1 MGKKRAAAVSAPAAV
16 PFPAP
21 AAAPEPEPEPEP
33 NHFSDYGFDP
43 QLLHFFSQVHPISTH
58 IRILQKGIKIHACW

>member
-21 AAAPEPEPEPEP
+21 AAAPEPEP

-43 QLLHFFSQVHPISTH
+43 QLLHFFSQVHPSLHTSASC
-58 IRILQKGIKIHACW
+58 KKE

>member
-1 MGKKRAAAVSAPAAV
+1 MGKKRAAAVSATAV

-21 AAAPEPEPEPEP
+21 AAAEPEPEP

-43 QLLHFFSQVHPISTH
+43 QLLHFISQVHPISIH
-58 IRILQKGIKIHACW
+58 PHLAKGIEIHACWC